1 MMAMCN
7 TTEPA
12 HSMCSNG
19 ILVYKL
25 LLLLHFYW
33 TLVVYEDKRDRHQR
47 QANEKIPFICLL
59 SHTNS
64 LLNKNVL

>member
-19 ILVYKL
+19 ILVYNL

-33 TLVVYEDKRDRHQR
+33 TLVVYEEKRDRHQR
-47 QANEKIPFICLL
+47 QANEKKKIPLCVCFHILTVC
-59 SHTNS
+59 
-64 LLNKNVL
+64 